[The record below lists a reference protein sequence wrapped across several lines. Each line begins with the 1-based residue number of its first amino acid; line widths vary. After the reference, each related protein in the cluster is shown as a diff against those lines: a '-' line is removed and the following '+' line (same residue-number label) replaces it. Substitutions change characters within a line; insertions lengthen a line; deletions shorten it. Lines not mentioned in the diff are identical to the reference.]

1 MTTRPL
7 PLEAEIFTRKGERF
21 ARWKDSK
28 GKTRTEAL
36 TIGKDGRDR
45 VVAVSPYFIAKYR
58 DGSGL
63 VVEQSTACRD
73 ETAARKVPADW
84 GVERNRLS
92 SNPFAAVPK
101 AIVKADPRRTRRAM
115 VETELVKL
123 LDAAQRRP
131 LRDDAAKDRPEIW
144 ERRKP
149 AGRERALIYK
159 TLVLTGLRKGELASL
174 TVGQLD
180 LDRPAAYAALD
191 VTMHVYNDPRLL
203 DIHGAVDV
211 LPALPLSGGQGNIPN
226 VAKATGTDTLPTFA
240 VAPAVAPPTD
250 FSSKSESIPG
260 HRSAFADLAEI

>member
-131 LRDDAAKDRPEIW
+131 LRDDAAKDRPDIW
-144 ERRKP
+144 ERRKL

-159 TLVLTGLRKGELASL
+159 TLVLTGLRKGELTSL
-174 TVGQLD
+174 TVGQMD
-180 LDRPAAYAALD
+180 LDGPAAYA
-191 VTMHVYNDPRLL
+191 
-203 DIHGAVDV
+203 V
-211 LPALPLSGGQGNIPN
+211 LNAADEKNREGSEIP
-226 VAKATGTDTLPTFA
+226 
-240 VAPAVAPPTD
+240 
-250 FSSKSESIPG
+250 I
-260 HRSAFADLAEI
+260 RADLAADLRQWLSDKLARLQAEAIRKGEPMPSRLPPDTLVLRVPMK